1 MQVSLNPTLCAGSDL
16 DIVNA
21 ARRSFNASSSEI
33 TDADVKLLNFLV
45 KEGHWLPFRHP
56 QVSFSCSAPIYVAR
70 QLGKH
75 QVGMDWSE
83 VSRRYKTNDFE
94 FFVPDGFR
102 KDHPN
107 RKQGRGPL
115 LPGDMQASI
124 ARKID
129 NHHKKTMKLYQ
140 DLLFEGLTPE
150 QARGV
155 LPQSTEVYWTWTGS
169 LLSWL
174 HLIRQRTHQDAQ
186 KECEDF
192 ARMVAVYVQQRFPH
206 TWSALCK
213 HEYFGDTF

>member
-21 ARRSFNASSSEI
+21 ARRSFNAESAEMSE
-33 TDADVKLLNFLV
+33 ADIRLLNFLV

-56 QVSFSCSAPIYVAR
+56 QLSFICSAPIYVAR

-75 QVGMDWSE
+75 QVGMSWSE
-83 VSRRYKTNDFE
+83 VSRRYKTSDFE
-94 FFVPDGFR
+94 FFIPDVFR
-102 KDHPN
+102 EDHPN
-107 RKQGRGPL
+107 RKQGRGGPM
-115 LPGDMQASI
+115 DDKEQAY
-124 ARKID
+124 ARDAIQY
-129 NHHKKTMKLYQ
+129 HHENCMKLYSG
-140 DLLFEGLTPE
+140 LLAAGMTPE

-155 LPQSTEVYWTWTGS
+155 LPQSMEVYWTWTGS

-192 ARMVAVYVQQRFPH
+192 ARMIAVHVQQQFPH
-206 TWSALCK
+206 TWSALCQ
-213 HEYFGDTF
+213 HDYFGDTF

>member
-21 ARRSFNASSSEI
+21 ARRSFNASSTEI
-33 TDADVKLLNFLV
+33 TDADVKLIHFLV

-56 QVSFSCSAPIYVAR
+56 QVSFSCEAPIYVAR

-75 QVGMDWSE
+75 QVGMSWSE
-83 VSRRYKTNDFE
+83 VSRRYKTSDFKFFIPEE
-94 FFVPDGFR
+94 FR
-102 KDHPN
+102 EDHPN
-107 RKQGRGPL
+107 RKQGRGEPL
-115 LPGDMQASI
+115 PHNTQFFLTYAV
-124 ARKID
+124 AA
-129 NHHKKTMKLYQ
+129 HHKQCLDLYQ
-140 DLLFEGLTPE
+140 ALLDCGLTPE

-155 LPQSTEVYWTWTGS
+155 LPQSMEVYWTWTGS

-192 ARMVAVYVQQRFPH
+192 ARMIATHIETLFPH
-206 TWSALCK
+206 TWSALCQ
-213 HEYFGDTF
+213 HGYFDGTF